1 MKNPFHCIRTL
12 FPQRC
17 YGITTLVAVVT
28 RIIYCRALLH
38 YLSETTFAWG
48 SRQGK
53 NRSSFIFCLR
63 PKETALA
70 CLRPIRCKRSFEI
83 SVAKLRWRITTRDDF
98 LELPHDSFWGK
109 SALTVAN
116 IIAIIVVILFSLHY
130 VFFSFSCFLFVCFSR
145 FFLWGEGW
153 GAETSLFLLL
163 LSPSSLLSSRY
174 VFN

>member
-1 MKNPFHCIRTL
+1 MKNPFHCSRTL

-38 YLSETTFAWG
+38 YLSETTIAWG

-83 SVAKLRWRITTRDDF
+83 SVDIEAKLRWRITTRDDF
-98 LELPHDSFWGK
+98 LELPYVSFWGK

-145 FFLWGEGW
+145 FFL
-153 GAETSLFLLL
+153 
-163 LSPSSLLSSRY
+163 
-174 VFN
+174 